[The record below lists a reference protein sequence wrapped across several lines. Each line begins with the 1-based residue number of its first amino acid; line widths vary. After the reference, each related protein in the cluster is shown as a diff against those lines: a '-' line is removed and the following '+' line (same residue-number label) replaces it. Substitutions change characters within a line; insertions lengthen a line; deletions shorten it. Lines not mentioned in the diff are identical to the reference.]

1 MIKPN
6 IHGYK
11 LDRLS
16 WAYEFATIGFYSSLG
31 GQSKGSYNFVVKLN
45 RTNVFE
51 RPRVCKKFKH
61 TSADVQGVINPY
73 KKPQLLMMD
82 LIDLLSMRG
91 EWIMD
96 LFARTNTTTVSA
108 LKRSRNVIAMECDPL
123 QVRFI
128 KQQVTTLKELPDE
141 FQEVGMKSMASNPRF
156 FDASR
161 EPQPPIGS
169 EKVGEIVDL
178 VDFEPVNV
186 EVEEQASDTCLQ
198 ITSMGEDTRNEEEED
213 LPIQA

>member
-1 MIKPN
+1 MTCQMLSWIKPN

-11 LDRLS
+11 LDRFS
-16 WAYEFATIGFYSSLG
+16 WASEFATIGFYSSLG
-31 GQSKGSYNFVVKLN
+31 VQSKGSYNFAMKPN

-51 RPRVCKKFKH
+51 RPGVCKKFKH
-61 TSADVQGVINPY
+61 TGGDVQGVINPY
-73 KKPQLLMMD
+73 QKLQLLMMD

-96 LFARTNTTTVSA
+96 FFAGTGTTTVSA
-108 LKRSRNVIAMECDPL
+108 LKQGRNMIAVECDPL
-123 QVRFI
+123 QVKFI
-128 KQQVTTLKELPDE
+128 EQRVTALNKELPDE
-141 FQEVGMKSMASNPRF
+141 FQEVGTKSMASDPRF

-178 VDFEPVNV
+178 VDFEPDNV
-186 EVEEQASDTCLQ
+186 EV
-198 ITSMGEDTRNEEEED
+198 M
-213 LPIQA
+213 